1 MDPWLWSITP
11 LVPTGL
17 LLLMVTHHHP
27 GGAATWDQLLLQLAD
42 VHLCLLVIPKRNS
55 VFSVEIGGF
64 TSFIYG
70 SKFEQRASER
80 SAKKFKVRGT
90 IDL

>member
-1 MDPWLWSITP
+1 
-11 LVPTGL
+11 
-17 LLLMVTHHHP
+17 MVTCHQVNTFVFCFFSP
-27 GGAATWDQLLLQLAD
+27 CTCC
-42 VHLCLLVIPKRNS
+42 VIVIPKRNS
-55 VFSVEIGGF
+55 VFAVEINGF
-64 TSFIYG
+64 ISHIYG